1 MRTKGRDL
9 YDYVFFLSN
18 NIKVNLE
25 LLKNKLIESNYIDNN
40 ADFNID
46 VLKELLIKKFNEI
59 DYDDAKNDIIP
70 FIKDV
75 TSINIWSKEF
85 FISITDNL
93 S

>member
-1 MRTKGRDL
+1 MPLDCI
-9 YDYVFFLSN
+9 FLTYN
-18 NIKVNLE
+18 CQTWE
-25 LLKNKLIESNYIDNN
+25 LIESNYIDNK

-46 VLKELLIKKFNEI
+46 VLKKLLIEKFNEI